1 MENTN
6 IIFENTTVH
15 NSTLTNNYISAIK
28 SNFIFLF
35 AIYGVFMVVLIIL
48 GLTGTELAW
57 IALAV
62 IAICFALIMFMN
74 YRGLKASK
82 DGLSK
87 FEGAIYRYKFYET
100 TIEIEYEF
108 NGKSDSDSIRYTQIK
123 QYLRHNGLFAFN
135 LPDQTILFID
145 ETTIEDKELFEKI
158 VKKIDANCQQNLKMR
173 GKKGK
178 KRKKND

>member
-6 IIFENTTVH
+6 ILFENTTIH
-15 NSTLTNNYISAIK
+15 NSTLTEKYISAIK
-28 SNFIFLF
+28 SNFVMLF
-35 AIYGVFMVVLIIL
+35 VVYGVFIAVLIVL
-48 GLTGTELAW
+48 GLTGTEIAW

-82 DGLSK
+82 EALSK
-87 FEGAIYRYKFYET
+87 FEGAVYRYKFYET

-123 QYLRHNGLFAFN
+123 QYLRNNGLFAFN

-145 ETTIEDKELFEKI
+145 ETTIEDKEGFENI
-158 VKKIDANCQQNLKMR
+158 VKKIAANCQENMKMR
-173 GKKGK
+173 GK
-178 KRKKND
+178 KRKKNK